1 MKKLLWIIFVIPLAA
16 HAQFNKG
23 DAYVGASVS
32 GFDGG
37 TFGAAPFVG
46 YFINQRTSVGA
57 YVRGTSS
64 RHEYDYANDGMLHI
78 VQVDRDVNVALT
90 ARRWYTLSDKFYF
103 ALQGEI
109 FYSRQVS
116 RSEDDNNN
124 ATSNSKYYGLGLN
137 VIPTFLYFPM
147 SRLGI
152 EAGVGSLSY
161 QFTRGLSDN
170 TKVHNVNLGLGSVT
184 FGVAYYFRK

>member
-1 MKKLLWIIFVIPLAA
+1 MKKFLWIFFVIPLAA

-23 DAYVGASVS
+23 DTYVGASIS

-37 TFGAAPFVG
+37 TFGAAPFFG

-57 YVRGTSS
+57 YVRGSS
-64 RHEYDYANDGMLHI
+64 WRQEYDLTGAGTHHS
-78 VQVDRDVNVALT
+78 VQVNRNVNAALT

-103 ALQGEI
+103 ALQGELV
-109 FYSRQVS
+109 YSRQAS
-116 RSEDDNNN
+116 KSTDNNDVTN
-124 ATSNSKYYGLGLN
+124 NSKYYSLGLN
-137 VIPTFLYFPM
+137 IVPTFLYFPI

-161 QFTRGLSDN
+161 QFLRGLSDE
-170 TKVHNVNLGLGSVT
+170 TKVSSVNLGLGTVT
-184 FGVAYYFRK
+184 FGLAYYFRK